1 MLNQLDELKVD
12 LELAKNEASHKI
24 VAALV
29 IEMGEMKVEKIT
41 LETQTV
47 ENTRLQKEREECDAE
62 REFQRKECNAKQD
75 ACDAELERKQKER
88 DAKRDAWREERDF
101 IQRCLVPGVVLSEK
115 AEARVI

>member
-29 IEMGEMKVEKIT
+29 IEMGEVKVEKIT